1 MSKEEIEKEYAEAEK
16 LGVALFCEYF
26 AKMIDNHVLNA
37 EMKEAIKDIFM
48 TGFHSGYYTAKKEGK

>member
-16 LGVALFCEYF
+16 LGIALFCEYF

-37 EMKEAIKDIFM
+37 ELKEAIKDFFM
-48 TGFHSGYYTAKKEGK
+48 TGFHSGYMVAKKGDK